1 MNRVINFSAGPSTI
15 PLDVL
20 KTAQDELLS
29 YQNKGFSIMEVSHRS
44 AVFDDV
50 INSAEKR
57 VKELYGF
64 NDDYAV
70 LFLQGGA
77 SLQFAQ
83 IPMNLSTGK
92 VCEYINTG
100 VWTKKAIKEA
110 EILGINYKVVASS
123 EDTNFDRIPNIP
135 ELSQDADYTYI
146 CSNNTI
152 YGTQYKEFPKT
163 KSLLVID
170 SSSDLFSRE
179 IDAKN
184 IGLFY
189 GGIQKN
195 GGPAG
200 VTLVVIRKDLA
211 NRVASNVPNILRY
224 KTQIDANS
232 MSNTPNTFGIY
243 MLNLMLEKLIK
254 EGGLKAV
261 NEKNEKKAA
270 LLYSAIDEMSDF
282 YKGHA
287 KKDSRS
293 LMNVSFNITKGEE
306 FEKKFVSE
314 ALENN
319 MMGLK
324 GHRHLGGI
332 RASIYNA
339 ITYENVET
347 LVSFMRDFAKK
358 NG

>member
-20 KTAQDELLS
+20 KTAQDELLN

-44 AVFDDV
+44 AVFDEV

-64 NDDYAV
+64 SDDYAV

-123 EDTNFDRIPNIP
+123 EDTNFDRIPLIP

-179 IDAKN
+179 IDTKN

-211 NRVASNVPNILRY
+211 DRVGKNVPNILRY

-254 EGGLKAV
+254 EGGLKAI

-293 LMNVSFNITKGEE
+293 LMNVSFNIIKGEE
-306 FEKKFVSE
+306 FEKKFVCE

-347 LVSFMRDFAKK
+347 LVSFMKDFAKK

>member
-44 AVFDDV
+44 AVFDEV

-64 NDDYAV
+64 SDDYAV

-123 EDTNFDRIPNIP
+123 EDTNFDRIPLIP

-179 IDAKN
+179 IDTKN

-189 GGIQKN
+189 KVSQ
-195 GGPAG
+195 
-200 VTLVVIRKDLA
+200 LYRKDQM
-211 NRVASNVPNILRY
+211 R
-224 KTQIDANS
+224 
-232 MSNTPNTFGIY
+232 
-243 MLNLMLEKLIK
+243 
-254 EGGLKAV
+254 
-261 NEKNEKKAA
+261 
-270 LLYSAIDEMSDF
+270 
-282 YKGHA
+282 
-287 KKDSRS
+287 
-293 LMNVSFNITKGEE
+293 
-306 FEKKFVSE
+306 FV
-314 ALENN
+314 
-319 MMGLK
+319 
-324 GHRHLGGI
+324 
-332 RASIYNA
+332 
-339 ITYENVET
+339 
-347 LVSFMRDFAKK
+347 
-358 NG
+358 